1 MPPSADNWSLKEYRP
16 KDSPEVWFFRKNLAP
31 EIPVRHPD
39 YRFLAYLT
47 FAYEPR
53 DESGLPTNEDE
64 STLFRIEEEE
74 LGPLVSERLAVQIAA
89 VTKSGIKDLLF
100 HTRDPQ
106 EFLRRAESF
115 RDTYTQF
122 RVGCEISPDP
132 EWSQYEDFP

>member
-1 MPPSADNWSLKEYRP
+1 MQTPADHWSLKECRP

-47 FAYEPR
+47 FAYQPR
-53 DESGLPTNEDE
+53 DESGLPTKEDE
-64 STLFRIEEEE
+64 DTLFRIEESE
-74 LGPLVSERLAVQIAA
+74 LGLLLADGLAVQIAA
-89 VTKSGIKDLLF
+89 VTKGGIKDLLF
-100 HTRDPQ
+100 HTRDPH

-122 RVGCEISPDP
+122 CVGCEISPDP
-132 EWSQYEDFP
+132 EWNQYDDIP

>member
-1 MPPSADNWSLKEYRP
+1 MATPADNWSLKEYRP
-16 KDSPEVWFFRKNLAP
+16 KDSPEVWFFRKNRAP

-53 DESGLPTNEDE
+53 DESGLPTKEDE
-64 STLFRIEEEE
+64 DTLFRIEEEE
-74 LGPLVSERLAVQIAA
+74 LGPLLSDRLAVQIAA
-89 VTKSGIKDLLF
+89 VTKNGIKDLLF

-115 RDTYTQF
+115 RDTYAQF